1 MGDVDDFD
9 TRPELFPYWVELH
22 SEELN
27 MVDAEDDMENGP
39 LFKALSDSEYDAIL
53 DLHCLLNDE
62 YQKKSKDKCELLF
75 DLESKEET
83 TDPSLTPSAAQKKL
97 SCARKTAEIRQLEK
111 SLQEMRESFKSNLL
125 TPSKIAEVFTPS
137 KIAEVFKNGKE
148 LEHENACETLKAAG
162 GAVGPLLKEALLRKT
177 KKLRIQVR

>member
-1 MGDVDDFD
+1 M
-9 TRPELFPYWVELH
+9 
-22 SEELN
+22 
-27 MVDAEDDMENGP
+27 
-39 LFKALSDSEYDAIL
+39 
-53 DLHCLLNDE
+53 LNDE

-125 TPSKIAEVFTPS
+125 TPSKIAEVF
-137 KIAEVFKNGKE
+137 KNGKE